1 MYLRTSEG
9 LGQVSMRYGAFAG
22 TLGEPPLPPTI
33 QKFLARV
40 KKNPQN
46 YEALL
51 LTITFHEEPWSSDQ
65 LMRWIG
71 ETSPTTTEETDP
83 FEAMKAMQGKVIQTL
98 EDIYKKHL
106 RDTRFSQLVKK
117 EKQLIAVVAK
127 AFKETIQGL
136 ETKGWLEPLL
146 IDALLAE
153 YPRGLIAEVGRP
165 FVLYQLPVEIV
176 EQILNSRVLETHY
189 ARLGIALLL
198 LARQREDKPAFK
210 QRVEQERKKRGK

>member
-1 MYLRTSEG
+1 MYLRTTEG
-9 LGQVSMRYGAFAG
+9 LWQIPTRYGPIAG
-22 TLGEPPLPPTI
+22 TLGEPPLPSKI

-40 KKNPQN
+40 KKNPQD

-71 ETSPTTTEETDP
+71 ETFTEGTDP
-83 FEAMKAMQGKVIQTL
+83 FEAAKVIQGKVLQEL

-117 EKQLIAVVAK
+117 EKQLIAVTAK
-127 AFKETIQGL
+127 AFQETIQRL

-146 IDALLAE
+146 IEALLAE
-153 YPRGLIAEVGRP
+153 YPRGLITEVGRP
-165 FVLYQLPVEIV
+165 FALYQLPDEIA
-176 EQILNSRVLETHY
+176 EQILNSRVPETHY
-189 ARLGIALLL
+189 ARLGKGLLL

-210 QRVEQERKKRGK
+210 QRVEQEQKKRGQ